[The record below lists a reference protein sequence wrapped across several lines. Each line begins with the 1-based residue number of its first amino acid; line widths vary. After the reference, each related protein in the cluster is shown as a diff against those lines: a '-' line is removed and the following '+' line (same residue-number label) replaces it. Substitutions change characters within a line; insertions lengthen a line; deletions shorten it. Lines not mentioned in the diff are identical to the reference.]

1 MKNVFI
7 LFSFLTAFALQNF
20 SQTAPKTEDVQFWN
34 DTTISFPLLKRK
46 DKSEKVSFLL
56 LGTFRGG
63 DNLTRAIDERIGFG
77 FDFVA
82 NKHVTFSPSY
92 IYRAGQTVPSGRE
105 YEHRVRFD
113 TTLGK
118 KFTHFSIK
126 DRNRFEYR
134 LRNSR
139 ADTVRYRNR
148 FTFTV
153 PVKKGKKEIFAPFV
167 ATEPFYD
174 FRDKKWTRNEF
185 SVGISKN
192 FNDSVSADFYYLW
205 QRNFQATLKNVNVI
219 GVNLKFKVD
228 LLDK

>member
-1 MKNVFI
+1 MKSLFI
-7 LFSFLTAFALQNF
+7 LISFFAVSTPQIF
-20 SQTAPKTEDVQFWN
+20 SQTATKTEDVQIWN
-34 DTTISFPLLKRK
+34 DITVGFPLLKRK

-63 DNLTRAIDERIGFG
+63 DNLTRAIDERIGLG

-82 NKHVTFSPSY
+82 NKYVTFSPSY
-92 IYRAGQTVPSGRE
+92 IYRAGQNVPSGKD

-113 TTLGK
+113 TTFNK
-118 KFTHFSIK
+118 KFTYFSIR
-126 DRNRFEYR
+126 DRNRIEYR
-134 LRNSR
+134 IRNLRT
-139 ADTVRYRNR
+139 DTFRYRNR
-148 FTFTV
+148 FTITV
-153 PVKKGKKEIFAPFV
+153 PVKKGKNELFAPFV

-185 SVGISKN
+185 SVGISKK
-192 FNDSVSADFYYLW
+192 FNNSVSADFYYLW
-205 QRNFQATLKNVNVI
+205 QRNFQSTLKNVNVI